1 MHFCHFREFRSVI
14 QAKNYPK
21 TPKIFPNPHRGLR
34 PRTPKNWR
42 LKFKLRANK
51 VLLQAVQGSVGEVV
65 KKADVVEDGALV
77 IDAENYNRT
86 IVSYMQ
92 PLC

>member
-1 MHFCHFREFRSVI
+1 MAEALR
-14 QAKNYPK
+14 AKN
-21 TPKIFPNPHRGLR
+21 R
-34 PRTPKNWR
+34 R